1 MTIAPSPWMNSEDVA
16 LIDFERVVS
25 QEMDLSEFP
34 LASSVDKGVL
44 IYDCAQLNFAD
55 PTSRREIEAEL
66 SRALDAGPGVYVLK
80 GAYPNT
86 EVIDQATAAFMG
98 IQASEREAGGPVGD
112 HFGKAGA
119 NGRIWNAQQK
129 LALVAPEVFARY
141 YTNQAIATACHS
153 WLGPNYQITSQVNLV
168 FPGGQA
174 QEPHNDYHLGFQT
187 NESSQRF
194 PAHVH
199 RFSPFLTLQGAV
211 AHCDMPVESGPT
223 MLLPHSQKYPL
234 SYLAWRDQEIK
245 DFFAQHMIQLPLSKG
260 DALFFN
266 PALMHG
272 AGTNH
277 SANIERMANL
287 LQVSSAF
294 GRAMETLDRKAMC
307 VAVYPYLMQL
317 QKAGTLTLEEV
328 ENSVAACAEG
338 YPFPTNLDKDQPIG
352 GLAPESQ
359 ADIMRS
365 SLAQGLS
372 TEAFIQLLNEQ
383 ALRTSA

>member
-1 MTIAPSPWMNSEDVA
+1 MTITETAWMSSRDVS
-16 LIDFERVVS
+16 LTDFEKVVT
-25 QEMDLSEFP
+25 QETSLDEFP
-34 LASSVDKGVL
+34 LASGVDKGVL
-44 IYDCAQLNFAD
+44 IYDCAQLNFGD
-55 PTSRREIEAEL
+55 PNKRREIEAEL
-66 SRALDAGPGVYVLK
+66 SKALNSGPGVYVLK

-86 EVIDQATAAFMG
+86 EVIDQATAAFMD
-98 IQASEREAGGPVGD
+98 ILAQEREAGGPVGD

-129 LALVAPEVFARY
+129 LALNSPHVFARY
-141 YTNQAIATACHS
+141 YTNQAIATACQS
-153 WLGPNYQITSQVNLV
+153 WLGPDYQVTSQVNLV

-245 DFFAQHMIQLPLSKG
+245 DYFARHMIQLPLNKG

-277 SANIERMANL
+277 SADIERMANL

-294 GRAMETLDRKAMC
+294 GRAMETVDRKAMC
-307 VAVYPYLMQL
+307 EAVYPYLLEMSR
-317 QKAGTLTLEEV
+317 AGTLTPEELD
-328 ENSVAACAEG
+328 NSVAACAEG
-338 YPFPTNLDKDQPIG
+338 YPFPTNLDRDQPIG

-359 ADIMRS
+359 AAIMRS
-365 SLAQGLS
+365 ALSQGLS
-372 TEAFIQLLNEQ
+372 TDAFIQLLDDQ
-383 ALRTSA
+383 AVRTSA

>member
-1 MTIAPSPWMNSEDVA
+1 MTTTENAWMNAADVS
-16 LIDFERVVS
+16 LSDFEAVVT
-25 QEMDLSEFP
+25 QETDLNDYS
-34 LASSVDKGVL
+34 LAASVDKGVL
-44 IYDCAQLNFAD
+44 IYDCAQLNFSD
-55 PTSRREIEAEL
+55 PSQRRQLEAEL
-66 SRALDAGPGVYVLK
+66 SRALDSGPGVYVLK
-80 GAYPNT
+80 GAYSDT
-86 EVIDQATAAFMG
+86 SVIDQATQAFMD
-98 IQASEREAGGPVGD
+98 ILASEREAGGPVGD

-129 LALVAPEVFARY
+129 LALAAPEVFARY
-141 YTNQAIATACHS
+141 YTNQAIATACQS
-153 WLGPNYQITSQVNLV
+153 WLGPQYQVTSQVNLV

-174 QEPHNDYHLGFQT
+174 QAPHNDYHLGFQT

-194 PAHVH
+194 PTHVH

-211 AHCDMPVESGPT
+211 AHCDMPVESGTT

-234 SYLAWRDQEIK
+234 SYLAWRDQAIK
-245 DFFAQHMIQLPLSKG
+245 EFFAQRMIQLPLSKG

-277 SANIERMANL
+277 SANIERMVNL

-294 GRAMETLDRKAMC
+294 GRAMETLDRKTMC
-307 VAVYPYLMQL
+307 EVVYPHLL
-317 QKAGTLTLEEV
+317 ELKKCDLLTQEEL
-328 ENSVAACAEG
+328 ENSIAACAEG

-365 SLAQGLS
+365 ALAQSLP
-372 TEAFIQLLNEQ
+372 TEDFQKLLNEH
-383 ALRTSA
+383 AARTTA